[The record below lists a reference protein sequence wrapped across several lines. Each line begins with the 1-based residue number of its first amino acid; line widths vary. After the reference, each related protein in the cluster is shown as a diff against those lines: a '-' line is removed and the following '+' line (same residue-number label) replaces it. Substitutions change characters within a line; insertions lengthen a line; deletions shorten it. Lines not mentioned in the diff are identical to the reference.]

1 MRYDFTLII
10 NCDSYEEVMSMLD
23 SETILRII
31 SKGEGISV
39 EFKESVCSLNRD
51 VYDTVSAFSNR
62 DGGYIL
68 LGVKD
73 DGTLTGI
80 ES

>member
-1 MRYDFTLII
+1 
-10 NCDSYEEVMSMLD
+10 MSMLD

-39 EFKESVCSLNRD
+39 ELKESVCSLNRD

-68 LGVKD
+68 LG
-73 DGTLTGI
+73 G
-80 ES
+80 